1 MEEVVAT
8 VEKNRREEIRIALR
22 EYEGRDLCDVRV
34 FAEPYA
40 GDEWI
45 ATKKG
50 ISMVVAK
57 LPALIAALQRAEAV
71 ARANGLIEDQG
82 EAA

>member
-40 GDEWI
+40 GDEWV
-45 ATKKG
+45 ATK
-50 ISMVVAK
+50 VRRRLATVR
-57 LPALIAALQRAEAV
+57 ALSTKSEIYVRRGRFRDASAPF
-71 ARANGLIEDQG
+71 
-82 EAA
+82 